1 MRSYPIH
8 QARADLSKLVDRALA
23 GEPQR
28 VTRRGREAVVIV
40 SEAEWQSRR
49 AAEPESHGEELWQPR
64 ERYEDL
70 GQLLAHFARDVGF
83 REEDFVRVGKNDRPL
98 GADFFVD

>member
-8 QARADLSKLVDRALA
+8 EARADLSRLVDRALS

-40 SEAEWQSRR
+40 SEEAWR
-49 AAEPESHGEELWQPR
+49 ARHPSPKPGVDEPTWQPR
-64 ERYEDL
+64 ERYDNL
-70 GQLLAHFARDVGF
+70 GELIAHFARDVGF
-83 REEDFVRVGKNDRPL
+83 REEDFMRPGANERPL
-98 GADFFVD
+98 GADFMND